1 MERYK
6 EANKAVKNEVRN
18 AKERWINEKCEII
31 DNNLHGNPTQA
42 YNTVNRF
49 TEDKKRNATTIIEGR
64 DGGLF
69 TDVEDVLR
77 RWKEYYEELYNYQN

>member
-31 DNNLHGNPTQA
+31 DNNLHGKTKRKPIILLTGLLKTRIETQQLSLKA
-42 YNTVNRF
+42 
-49 TEDKKRNATTIIEGR
+49 GM
-64 DGGLF
+64 GGYSLMLKMF
-69 TDVEDVLR
+69 
-77 RWKEYYEELYNYQN
+77 